1 MSPLVLKKG
10 IREKSPY
17 SPRSLLGNSARWV
30 EVKRDEIEGRS
41 ATLSF
46 NHLIQSKETNSYREG
61 ERGGGGG
68 GETDTEKEKES
79 LREGEKKER
88 GERYRV
94 SERER
99 MGGGER

>member
-61 ERGGGGG
+61 ERGGGGIIIIIKRRHYP
-68 GETDTEKEKES
+68 DTWISITTQLKTGPNFQE
-79 LREGEKKER
+79 
-88 GERYRV
+88 
-94 SERER
+94 
-99 MGGGER
+99 MG